1 MFDLCCDVYE
11 RIKSIPA
18 VRNMEFYQ
26 DLFQIVGIRLHKE
39 NAVTEQWL
47 SAVETRVDQYARA
60 ADRVLSPVDLTE
72 DHVPTASDPNSE

>member
-11 RIKSIPA
+11 RIESIPT
-18 VRNMEFYQ
+18 VRNMRFYQ
-26 DLFQIVGIRLHKE
+26 DLYQIFGTRLHDE
-39 NAVTEQWL
+39 NAVAEQWL
-47 SAVETRVDQYARA
+47 SAVEARVEQYARA